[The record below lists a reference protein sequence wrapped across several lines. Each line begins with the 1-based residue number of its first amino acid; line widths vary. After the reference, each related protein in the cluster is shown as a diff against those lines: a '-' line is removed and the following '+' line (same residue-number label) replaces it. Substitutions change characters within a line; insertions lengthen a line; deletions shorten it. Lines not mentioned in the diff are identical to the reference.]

1 MIIGKYINKSKE
13 LKMSAQYK
21 CRQYEQSIK
30 AALNL
35 KGLPKIL
42 YADNKSV
49 SISAFVKAYGNR
61 ADTKAKGLFLHRKLP
76 FPFNHKGVIIIRE
89 DSVATLAHEL
99 MHYKQWTMKNHW
111 LRRGPFKTAYYNLFY
126 YFYPTE
132 VEAFDFAEQFIKTAN
147 LNDEYL
153 YYRQLR
159 QALKRNNF
167 KSLIVVAILC
177 ILVGMDIY
185 YLLKDLES

>member
-1 MIIGKYINKSKE
+1 
-13 LKMSAQYK
+13 MSEQYK

-35 KGLPKIL
+35 KSSPRIL

-49 SISAFVKAYGNR
+49 SIHALVKAYGNR
-61 ADTKAKGLFLHRKLP
+61 ADKKAKGLFLNRKLP

-132 VEAFDFAEQFIKTAN
+132 VEAFDFAERFVKTAN
-147 LNDEYL
+147 LGDEFL
-153 YYRQLR
+153 YYQQLR
-159 QALKRNNF
+159 QALKRNNYR
-167 KSLIVVAILC
+167 SLIVVAIFC
-177 ILVGMDIY
+177 VLVAMDIC
-185 YLLKDLES
+185 YLLED